1 MAQRYSSWKLFEHT
15 ETHSRT
21 TLFYYF
27 IPFWMMT
34 SIHVSSTP
42 RNTRIMGNMKN
53 EEPWLRLTAIG
64 SAKTKNQKKKKV
76 SQVDRSCFECLFCQ
90 GVLDEWGVLNGV
102 CVCVNVLLLGRNER
116 LALIAHVSLS
126 PGRQS
131 GHNHHASPLLTPLL
145 LSFLFSFLFSV
156 FLR

>member
-1 MAQRYSSWKLFEHT
+1 
-15 ETHSRT
+15 
-21 TLFYYF
+21 
-27 IPFWMMT
+27 MMT

-42 RNTRIMGNMKN
+42 RNTRIMGNMRN

-64 SAKTKNQKKKKV
+64 SAKTKTKKKKV

-90 GVLDEWGVLNGV
+90 GVLDEWRVLNGV

-131 GHNHHASPLLTPLL
+131 GHNHHAILSSPHPSTFEFLVLFPIFC
-145 LSFLFSFLFSV
+145 LSSV
-156 FLR
+156 NYSDTNRDKNGR